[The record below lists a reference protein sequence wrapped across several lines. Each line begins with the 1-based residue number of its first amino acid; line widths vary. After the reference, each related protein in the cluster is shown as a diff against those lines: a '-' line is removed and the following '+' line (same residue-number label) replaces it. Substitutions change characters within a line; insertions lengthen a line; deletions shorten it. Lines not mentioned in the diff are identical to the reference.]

1 MSIILIIPVIY
12 LVIETVLGYKRGLVK
27 SVLLLLSWIVSIGAS
42 AFLVREFAANSDQIS
57 QISSLFEGIVG
68 PTMAT
73 MAAFVFLFIILMIML
88 KVFCHIIIK
97 FSGVISDIPV
107 VGSLNKI
114 LGGLFGFLKGGMLVF
129 IVFLIYSVYNGKYL
143 DILWQEVP
151 EVMTLIDMAK
161 DYLQQLWTMVM

>member
-1 MSIILIIPVIY
+1 MIY

-42 AFLVREFAANSDQIS
+42 TFLVREFAANSDQIS

-114 LGGLFGFLKGGMLVF
+114 LGGLFGFLKGGILVF

-143 DILWQEVP
+143 DILWQEIP
-151 EVMTLIDMAK
+151 EVMSLIDMAK

>member
-1 MSIILIIPVIY
+1 VIY

-42 AFLVREFAANSDQIS
+42 AFLVREFAANSDQIA

-107 VGSLNKI
+107 VGSINKI
-114 LGGLFGFLKGGMLVF
+114 LGGLFGFLKGGILVF

>member
-1 MSIILIIPVIY
+1 
-12 LVIETVLGYKRGLVK
+12 
-27 SVLLLLSWIVSIGAS
+27 LLSWIVSIGAS

-114 LGGLFGFLKGGMLVF
+114 LGGLFGFLKGGILVF

-143 DILWQEVP
+143 DILWQEIP
-151 EVMTLIDMAK
+151 EVMSLIDMAK